1 MSGDI
6 AGWGQVK
13 GLGGGINYGD
23 CSVCAKLCNELA
35 SGAQL
40 TCFTGTKVQ
49 KLTQRTRSMQFV
61 RVHVRRRP
69 V

>member
-1 MSGDI
+1 MPGDI
-6 AGWGQVK
+6 GGWGQVA
-13 GLGGGINYGD
+13 GVGGGFKYGD
-23 CSVCAKLCNELA
+23 CSVCARLCNELA
-35 SGAQL
+35 DGTQL

-49 KLTQRTRSMQFV
+49 MLTQRTRSMQFV